1 MQISVRPAT
10 RADLPSVLSLL
21 RELAQF
27 EGKLDSVEAN
37 VARLDEYAFGP
48 RACMEML
55 VGGAGG
61 SDVSYALFFPHF
73 ASFRGLPWLYLE
85 DLYVQP
91 QARGS
96 GVGRA
101 MMRALAQVVQER
113 KWAGMAWGVLDWNEA
128 AFRFYER
135 LGAQRSNGHVGME
148 LSGAAL
154 ERLTAG

>member
-27 EGKLDSVEAN
+27 EGKLDQVEASE
-37 VARLDEYAFGP
+37 ARLNEYAFGP
-48 RACMEML
+48 RACIEML
-55 VGGAGG
+55 VGSACGI
-61 SDVSYALFFPHF
+61 DVSYALFFPHF
-73 ASFRGLPWLYLE
+73 ASFRALPWLYLE

-101 MMRALAQVVQER
+101 MMRALAKLVQDRE
-113 KWAGMAWGVLDWNEA
+113 WAGMAWGVLDWNEA
-128 AFRFYER
+128 AFHFYER

-148 LSGAAL
+148 LSGAPL